1 MAKVLKTTELP
12 KPLAGLLF
20 LVFWAIA
27 IVAWC
32 LVGGLEGAGLRGF
45 IADVGITFAALGV
58 AVPFLATKKG
68 LAQAFLLA
76 AIGII
81 LFAVGDFLQ
90 IKLLV
95 YTLRLLGPT
104 LAILTPV
111 NRVSN
116 AVKIFR
122 A

>member
-1 MAKVLKTTELP
+1 MAKVLRTTELP
-12 KPLAGLLF
+12 KPAAAFLF
-20 LVFWAIA
+20 LLFWAIA

-32 LVGGLEGAGLRGF
+32 LVGGLQGAGLRGF

-58 AVPFLATKKG
+58 AVPFIATKKG
-68 LAQAFLLA
+68 LGTAMALG

-81 LFAVGDFLQ
+81 LFAVGDFARVQ
-90 IKLLV
+90 ILV

-104 LAILTPV
+104 LAIFVPI

-116 AVKIFR
+116 AVKIFS
-122 A
+122 